1 MDHGRHRQDLRLD
14 LLLASRWSG
23 GGGGM
28 YCAPGGGLVSTAPMA
43 IPQPNLQYHNPY
55 TAQAQQVPG
64 GGGAAQPIPIRPT
77 VQTGFHPTGNQPD
90 VSDPMVE

>member
-1 MDHGRHRQDLRLD
+1 
-14 LLLASRWSG
+14 
-23 GGGGM
+23 
-28 YCAPGGGLVSTAPMA
+28 MA

-64 GGGAAQPIPIRPT
+64 GAGAAQPIPIRPT